1 MRRLLAIALCAAATP
16 AHAERMCMQGPMDP
30 THLASGRN
38 VIAGSGGVIVAAGEK
53 FPDWRFRN
61 GNKVVRPHV
70 VTVAPGLAI
79 YHPPP
84 TPGVEVILENLQHD
98 VLTVK
103 KRAFSIEPPPGPPVI
118 ESITSTTA
126 QKRTT
131 VMAKLADKPAET
143 ALIAIV
149 SRVEGDK
156 LVPLTWAM
164 VRGKQPLAFTLWHTP
179 YTCEQTVTGSIE
191 PKPGERVVVTW
202 LDDAGRLSEP
212 SKPIVIAG
220 APLKK

>member
-1 MRRLLAIALCAAATP
+1 MKRVFAIALCAAAAP
-16 AHAERMCMQGPMDP
+16 AHAERLCLQGPMDP

-38 VIAGSGGVIVAAGEK
+38 VIAGSGGVIVATGEK
-53 FPDWRFRN
+53 FPDWRFRS

-84 TPGVEVILENLQHD
+84 TPGVEVILENLEHD
-98 VLTVK
+98 VLAVK
-103 KRAFSIEPPPGPPVI
+103 KRAFSIEPPPGPPVL

-131 VMAKLADKPAET
+131 VVAKLAANPPET
-143 ALIAIV
+143 ALVAIV

-164 VRGKQPLAFTLWHTP
+164 VRSKQALAYTLWHTP
-179 YTCEQTVTGSIE
+179 YTCEQTVTASIQ
-191 PKPGERVVVTW
+191 PKVGERVVVTW

-212 SKPIVIAG
+212 STPIVIAG
-220 APLKK
+220 AALKK